1 MNTVGVSTVV
11 FSVLMAITGE
21 HFVIEVRTVEPPI
34 ADPPNSGFTPYSGG
48 YNYIQV
54 IKNIS

>member
-34 ADPPNSGFTPYSGG
+34 ADPPIADSLRIAEAIIIY
-48 YNYIQV
+48 
-54 IKNIS
+54 K